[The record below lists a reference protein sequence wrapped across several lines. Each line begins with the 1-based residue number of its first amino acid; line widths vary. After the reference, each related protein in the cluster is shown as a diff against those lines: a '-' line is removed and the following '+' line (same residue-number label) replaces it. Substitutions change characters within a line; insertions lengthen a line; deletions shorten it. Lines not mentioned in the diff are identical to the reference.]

1 MRIHVDTKT
10 GERQIR
16 LDKTEVRWLKAADVC
31 MRQLKQLGVNGSL
44 EELIESLGEDGVLR
58 DGESND

>member
-10 GERQIR
+10 GERQIK

-44 EELIESLGEDGVLR
+44 EELILSLGEDGVLR
-58 DGESND
+58 HGEV